1 MPEANY
7 KIGETFAVQFA
18 WKLPNDNYVRAVF
31 KAEVLDLA
39 PEADKYMVRLL
50 ELAAGRQ
57 EDGNGRI
64 LPQEQFSKDY
74 WELVG
79 RLVGRRIAIAYEADD
94 THAIYMRLATLTGEH
109 DFFFRYPE

>member
-7 KIGETFAVQFA
+7 KIGEEFAVQFA
-18 WKLPNDNYVRAVF
+18 WKLPNLDYVRAVF
-31 KAEVLDLA
+31 QAEVLDLV
-39 PEADKYMVRLL
+39 PEADKYMVRLKAL
-50 ELAAGRQ
+50 VGGRQ
-57 EDGNGRI
+57 EDNDGAMR
-64 LPQEQFSKDY
+64 PQEAFTKDY

-109 DFFFRYPE
+109 DFFYRYPD